1 MHSQF
6 VYSIMNYVNQEC
18 RTVAGH
24 ERGRPDGF
32 VGPLVR
38 VRENCG
44 RRVINFAESTP
55 ISMPVSEQVGR
66 PFVEL
71 QIVDFLFYMYGE
83 QKTSDMLE
91 AAAKAG
97 EASGSKRK
105 ASQAGMINY
114 GPDGNNFDLEVAAMR
129 ERYSALSNWLVHL
142 MVEKRG
148 GPAAAAPAAV
158 DP

>member
-1 MHSQF
+1 
-6 VYSIMNYVNQEC
+6 MNYVNQEC

-24 ERGRPDGF
+24 EQGRPEGF
-32 VGPLVR
+32 KGPLVR

-44 RRVINFAESTP
+44 RRVINFAESAP

-71 QIVDFLFYMYGE
+71 QIIDFLFYMYGE
-83 QKTSDMLE
+83 QKTADMLE

-97 EASGSKRK
+97 EASREASRSKRK

-114 GPDGNNFDLEVAAMR
+114 GPDGNNFDLEVEAMR
-129 ERYSALSNWLVHL
+129 KRYSALSKWLVHL
-142 MVEKRG
+142 MDEKRG
-148 GPAAAAPAAV
+148 GPAAPAPAAV
-158 DP
+158 GP

>member
-1 MHSQF
+1 
-6 VYSIMNYVNQEC
+6 MNYVNQEC

-24 ERGRPDGF
+24 EKGRPDDF
-32 VGPLVR
+32 KGPLVR

-71 QIVDFLFYMYGE
+71 QIIDFLFYMYGE
-83 QKTSDMLE
+83 QKTADMLE
-91 AAAKAG
+91 ASAKAG
-97 EASGSKRK
+97 EASSRSKRK

-114 GPDGNNFDLEVAAMR
+114 GPDGNNFDLEVEAMR
-129 ERYSALSNWLVHL
+129 KRYSALSKWLVHL
-142 MVEKRG
+142 MDEKRG
-148 GPAAAAPAAV
+148 GPAVPAPAAV
-158 DP
+158 GP